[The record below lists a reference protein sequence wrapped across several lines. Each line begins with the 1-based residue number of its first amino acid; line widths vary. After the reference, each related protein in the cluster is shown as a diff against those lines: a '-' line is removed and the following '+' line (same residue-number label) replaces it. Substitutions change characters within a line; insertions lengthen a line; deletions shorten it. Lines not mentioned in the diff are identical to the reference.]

1 MRLSAPAQDIKNNR
15 TAVIMKPGLGDRFFY
30 AESGGWALARI
41 LVIAGPAVLALAS
54 FMIMFIKLWN

>member
-1 MRLSAPAQDIKNNR
+1 
-15 TAVIMKPGLGDRFFY
+15 MKPGLGDRFFY

-41 LVIAGPAVLALAS
+41 LVIFAGPAVLALAS